1 MHAAATTII
10 EVTDADLD
18 SPSHQRAVVDLI
30 DAYAQDPL
38 ANGAPL
44 ADEIKRALIPGLK
57 QHPTT
62 VILLAL
68 DGPLPVGIA
77 VCFLGFSTFAA
88 RPLLNIHDI
97 FTAPSH
103 RGRGAGR
110 RLLEAV
116 AAKARQLGCCKVTL
130 EVQENNHH
138 ARKVYAAA
146 GFKQYALQD
155 AGGGALYLAMPL

>member
-1 MHAAATTII
+1 MPPDIA
-10 EVTDADLD
+10 VTDADLGN
-18 SPSHQRAVVDLI
+18 PAHQQAVINLI
-30 DAYAQDPL
+30 DAYAQEPL

-44 ADEIKRALIPGLK
+44 PEETKRQLIPGLRR
-57 QHPTT
+57 HPTT
-62 VILLAL
+62 VILLAH
-68 DGPLPVGIA
+68 DGPRPVGIA

-103 RGRGAGR
+103 RGQGVGR

-116 AAKARQLGCCKVTL
+116 DAKARQLGCCKVTL

-138 ARKVYAAA
+138 ARRVYQAA

-155 AGGGALYLAMPL
+155 AGGGALYLSKPM

>member
-1 MHAAATTII
+1 MPTAAI

-18 SPSHQRAVVDLI
+18 NPAHQRAVVELI
-30 DAYAQDPL
+30 DGYAQEPL

-44 ADEIKRALIPGLK
+44 AEEIKRALIPRLRK
-57 QHPTT
+57 HPTT

-68 DGPLPVGIA
+68 EGPRPVGIA

-97 FTAPSH
+97 FSVPTH
-103 RGRGAGR
+103 RGQGVGR

-116 AAKARQLGCCKVTL
+116 EAKARRLGCCKVTL

-155 AGGGALYLAMPL
+155 DGGGALYLSKPL

>member
-18 SPSHQRAVVDLI
+18 SPSPRAVVDLI

-62 VILLAL
+62 VILLAH

-77 VCFLGFSTFAA
+77 VCSWAS
-88 RPLLNIHDI
+88 P
-97 FTAPSH
+97 PSPP
-103 RGRGAGR
+103 
-110 RLLEAV
+110 
-116 AAKARQLGCCKVTL
+116 
-130 EVQENNHH
+130 
-138 ARKVYAAA
+138 
-146 GFKQYALQD
+146 ALC
-155 AGGGALYLAMPL
+155 